1 MYIYIYI
8 YNMYII
14 DYLSIYIYY
23 YVMYIYIS
31 HGWTCAQFPPSL
43 CKEFF
48 RPGILQL
55 MAGAI
60 EACTLQKDAIDVDS
74 LGKGVAHAIKYYVIH
89 IYILY
94 YLYQYIYIKYIP
106 IYIYIYIGN
115 HHVQ

>member
-1 MYIYIYI
+1 
-8 YNMYII
+8 MYII
-14 DYLSIYIYY
+14 DYLSIYIYII
-23 YVMYIYIS
+23 MLYIYIS

-74 LGKGVAHAIKYYVIH
+74 LGKGVAHAIKYYVIY
-89 IYILY
+89 IYY
-94 YLYQYIYIKYIP
+94 YLYQYIYTYL
-106 IYIYIYIGN
+106 YIYI
-115 HHVQ
+115 

>member
-1 MYIYIYI
+1 MYI
-8 YNMYII
+8 
-14 DYLSIYIYY
+14 LLC
-23 YVMYIYIS
+23 YIYIS

-74 LGKGVAHAIKYYVIH
+74 LGKGVAHAIKYHAYIH
-89 IYILY
+89 V
-94 YLYQYIYIKYIP
+94 YIYIILL
-106 IYIYIYIGN
+106 IYIY
-115 HHVQ
+115 